1 MKIAERSKKKEP
13 LYADQ
18 DNLKTLVGMTFLDC
32 SICQARYSIDL
43 RINILITIQD
53 RISTERKLAG

>member
-18 DNLKTLVGMTFLDC
+18 DNLKTLVGMTFLIA
-32 SICQARYSIDL
+32 SFV
-43 RINILITIQD
+43 
-53 RISTERKLAG
+53 KLAIQLILE